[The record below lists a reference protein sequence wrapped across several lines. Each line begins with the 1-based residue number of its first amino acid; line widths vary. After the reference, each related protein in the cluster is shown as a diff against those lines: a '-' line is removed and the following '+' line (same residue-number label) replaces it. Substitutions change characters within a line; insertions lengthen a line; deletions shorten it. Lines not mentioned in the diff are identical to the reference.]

1 MDVCKLVD
9 FLLVTEFPDGMEH
22 PGVEWDKPTP
32 NWDMMGYPGR
42 AGGAIAGIADIA
54 RHRRDRNAHSTKTA
68 DAGCQDT
75 VFDNVGGGSVWI

>member
-9 FLLVTEFPDGMEH
+9 FLLVTGFPDGME
-22 PGVEWDKPTP
+22 PLGSTGINLRQTGIWWDTR
-32 NWDMMGYPGR
+32 GGGR
-42 AGGAIAGIADIA
+42 GAIAGIADIA
-54 RHRRDRNAHSTKTA
+54 RHRRDRNAHSTRTA